1 MASAAD
7 VAQAATQLA
16 ALTRRM
22 DAIEA
27 FVQSNRLPDATGT
40 GERNLAKAIM
50 DLEIPVNALM
60 QDKPLQQSN
69 VEAIVADRM
78 KAGVEAIID
87 SKLRTAMQFVKTPQ
101 QSDTTGWNRSI
112 LESKAIQDLSA
123 VVDSKQYRQWNKK
136 AKNALDQI
144 RPHSRRMLDAVEK
157 ITEDEIND
165 AIQLRGY
172 TTRCDA
178 ITNLVSQKHNNQD
191 VTNLMSTLNTD
202 LWAILCAKAEG
213 EAEEKL
219 ESCTQGEGLWAY
231 VRIHSWFT
239 RTTDQGRS
247 KRLAAIMN
255 PSRCVH
261 EHEISAAVERWE
273 EKYRALREDD
283 RTMELP
289 DVWKITALRM
299 MLCGEIQKSVEY
311 REKEFK
317 TYDELRSV
325 VMKWA
330 INRKIE
336 NERAGHDPMDLQS
349 SPIF

>member
-7 VAQAATQLA
+7 IAQAATQLA

-22 DAIEA
+22 GAIEA
-27 FVQSNRLPDATGT
+27 FMQSNRLPDATGT

-50 DLEIPVNALM
+50 DLEIRVNALM

-78 KAGVEAIID
+78 KAGVETLID

-144 RPHSRRMLDAVEK
+144 RPHSRRLLDAVEK

-172 TTRCDA
+172 A
-178 ITNLVSQKHNNQD
+178 A
-191 VTNLMSTLNTD
+191 D
-202 LWAILCAKAEG
+202 LP
-213 EAEEKL
+213 
-219 ESCTQGEGLWAY
+219 
-231 VRIHSWFT
+231 R
-239 RTTDQGRS
+239 GRGAGMGPH
-247 KRLAAIMN
+247 RPAAA
-255 PSRCVH
+255 R
-261 EHEISAAVERWE
+261 
-273 EKYRALREDD
+273 RALLRALPPTRGPTARAAPPP
-283 RTMELP
+283 RT
-289 DVWKITALRM
+289 
-299 MLCGEIQKSVEY
+299 
-311 REKEFK
+311 
-317 TYDELRSV
+317 
-325 VMKWA
+325 
-330 INRKIE
+330 
-336 NERAGHDPMDLQS
+336 RAQ
-349 SPIF
+349 